1 MGDYSELKQAA
12 IKIVEVQTSEEVP
25 ISKLFDEF
33 DALASPETVLEILSK
48 LEIFQKAF
56 TEKVVDQSV
65 CKASGYLLA
74 KAEAMVLGNIE
85 RAPDQQVDQ
94 LKAEVA
100 RLTADNASLRGSCAK
115 LGAEH
120 AGMVR
125 TVRKREKELDGL
137 RKDAERYRWLRK
149 EAIMFHSSCEGG
161 ERKDAYL
168 TVTGWGHDDSFL
180 VIDSAVDETIAKAV
194 KP

>member
-1 MGDYSELKQAA
+1 MTDYSELKQAA

-33 DALASPETVLEILSK
+33 EALASPETVLEILSK
-48 LEIFQKAF
+48 LAVFQKAF

-65 CKASGYLLA
+65 CKAAGYLVA

-125 TVRKREKELDGL
+125 TVRKQEKELDGL
-137 RKDAERYRWLRK
+137 RKNAGRFRWLMSP
-149 EAIMFHSSCEGG
+149 AIMNGTLGISGG
-161 ERKDAYL
+161 WIDFEFKEDAAQQ
-168 TVTGWGHDDSFL
+168 
-180 VIDSAVDETIAKAV
+180 IDEAMSVEE